1 MASESENADSAAERL
16 ELALERIAR
25 LSEQCSTPVS
35 IDGTSA
41 TPAEIASRLDAMI
54 ERLRAALNGKPER

>member
-1 MASESENADSAAERL
+1 MASESENADSVAERL
-16 ELALERIAR
+16 EFALERIAR
-25 LSEQCSTPVS
+25 LTEQRGTPAFT
-35 IDGTSA
+35 DGTSA

>member
-1 MASESENADSAAERL
+1 MASESEDAGSAAGRL
-16 ELALERIAR
+16 ESALERIAR
-25 LSEQCSTPVS
+25 LIEQRGTPAST
-35 IDGTSA
+35 DGTSA

>member
-16 ELALERIAR
+16 ESALERIAR
-25 LSEQCSTPVS
+25 LTEQLGTPAS
-35 IDGTSA
+35 IDGNS
-41 TPAEIASRLDAMI
+41 TPSAEITSRLDAMI